1 VGDSDDRGT
10 DGQIE
15 AAAPATVP
23 APFLAAGDRHRPRYA
38 LLIMGERA
46 SAALFTLPEDGDV
59 TLGRSDQCS
68 LRIDDPLLSRI
79 HAVVRRR
86 GDEFAVVDKGSMN
99 GTWLGAE
106 KLPAN
111 EPRALA
117 LGDVI
122 KLGKTNLVLQFAAAG
137 GMRPRR
143 VWTHAYFE
151 ARLEDECARAGQ
163 GGKPFAV
170 ARVHAPAR
178 AAVVV
183 EKTIVDILRPIDVLG
198 TYAEGDYEVLLVETP
213 SHVARAL
220 GLEMEARLG
229 REGVTAK
236 VVIACYPEDGRTPE
250 ALVARAGET
259 NSVGAFAAGGPGAK
273 DVVRAGALARLEP
286 LVNKVAAANISVLIL
301 GETGVGKEVLAR
313 MLHERSPRAGKS
325 LVCLNCASLSESLLE
340 SELFGHEKGAFT
352 GALAAKQGLLESASG
367 GTAFLDEVG
376 EMPLSLQAK
385 LLRVIEQREVLRV
398 GALTPRPI
406 DVRFVAATNRDLQQ
420 ELALGR
426 FRQDLYFRLN
436 GFSIVIPPLRER
448 VEEIEPLARHFVE
461 LACKQSGRRRLD
473 IAKEA
478 VAQLATYDWPGNIRE
493 LKNVIDRAVL
503 LCSGSTIGVDLVMR
517 EQMGRVVKPSNRPV
531 GVVPIYEGSFDKT
544 VSTSTTKVDI
554 PMLRS
559 GGVATL
565 PPPPVVAADDT
576 ERARVIAALEKC
588 AGNQTQ
594 AAKVLGIS
602 RQTLVNRLEEFNL
615 PRPRKRV

>member
-1 VGDSDDRGT
+1 MFDTSPP
-10 DGQIE
+10 
-15 AAAPATVP
+15 PATVP
-23 APFLAAGDRHRPRYA
+23 SPFLTGDLRHRPRYA
-38 LLIMGERA
+38 LLVMGERTN
-46 SAALFTLPEDGDV
+46 AALFTLPEEGEV
-59 TLGRSDQCS
+59 SLGRSEQCS
-68 LRIDDPLLSRI
+68 LRIDDPLLSRV

-86 GDEFAVVDKGSMN
+86 GDEFAVVDRGSMN

-106 KLPAN
+106 RLPPN

-151 ARLEDECARAGQ
+151 ARLEDECARAAQ
-163 GGKPFAV
+163 GGRPFAV
-170 ARVHAPAR
+170 ARVHAPALV
-178 AAVVV
+178 ASVV
-183 EKTIVDILRPIDVLG
+183 EKVIVDILRPIDVLG
-198 TYAEGDYEVLLVETP
+198 TYAEGDYEVLFVETVP
-213 SHVARAL
+213 HVARAL
-220 GLEMEARLG
+220 GAEIEARLQ
-229 REGVTAK
+229 REGVVAK
-236 VVIACYPEDGRTPE
+236 VVLACYPEDGRTPE
-250 ALVARAGET
+250 ALVARAGHAPGTDGEEED
-259 NSVGAFAAGGPGAK
+259 GGDGGSG
-273 DVVRAGALARLEP
+273 VVRAGALARLEP
-286 LVNKVAAANISVLIL
+286 LVDKVASANISVLVL

-313 MLHERSPRAGKS
+313 MIHERSPRAGKK

-352 GALAAKQGLLESASG
+352 GALSAKQGLLESASG

-420 ELALGR
+420 ELVLGR

-461 LACKQSGRRRLD
+461 IACRQVGRRRLD
-473 IAKEA
+473 IAKDA
-478 VAQLATYDWPGNIRE
+478 LAQLCAYEWPGNIRE
-493 LKNVIDRAVL
+493 LKNVMDRAVL
-503 LCSGSTIGVDLVMR
+503 LCSGSTIAAEHVMR
-517 EQMGRVVKPSNRPV
+517 DQMGRVVTPSNKP
-531 GVVPIYEGSFDKT
+531 PAPAAIFAGSRETT
-544 VSTSTTKVDI
+544 VSTTKVDF
-554 PMLRS
+554 
-559 GGVATL
+559 ATL
-565 PPPPVVAADDT
+565 RDGTAVTMPPPPVTMPPPAPGSGDDA

-594 AAKVLGIS
+594 AAKLLGIS